1 MATKLEISE
10 LDFDGIKSNLKT
22 FLSQQNE
29 FTDYDFEGSGMS
41 VLLDV
46 LAYNTHYLGYN
57 ANMLANEMYLDSAD
71 LRSSVVSLAKQVGY
85 TPTSCTS
92 STATLTVLV
101 NDASGA
107 SLTMSRGTKFSTTV
121 DGQSYSFV
129 NNADVSITP
138 VSGVYQFNNLTVYEG
153 SYLNYK
159 YTANTSDIDQRFI
172 IPNDSVDTTTLTVKV
187 QESSSDATT
196 NTYTLADGITE
207 LNSTSKVYFLQ
218 EVEGGRFEVYFGDG
232 VLGKTIA
239 DGNIV
244 ILDYINTNRD
254 APNGATTFTLSGTI
268 GGFSSATITT
278 SSNASGG
285 TGLESIASI
294 KYNAPRDYTAQDRA
308 VTAEDYK
315 TLVKSLYA
323 NAQAVQVYGGEDAET
338 PDYGKV
344 YISIKAKSGSNLTT
358 ATKES
363 IVQSLK
369 QYAVASVTPVI
380 IDPETTFITLVVN
393 FKYNSGTTTKDV
405 STLQT
410 NVLTKIASYNND
422 TLEDFAGMFRYSKLT
437 EAVNAAD
444 TSILSNITTVKMYK
458 YFTPTLNSGLK
469 YTLNYNNAL
478 YNPHSGHNMSGGG
491 IVSSTGFKIND
502 DSSLNEHFLDDDGA
516 GILRVYYLSGT
527 TRVYTDTTYGTV
539 DYATGV
545 VVLTSAHLTSI
556 SNVDGATSTQV
567 RVFVV
572 PNSND
577 VVPVRNQVLS
587 IDTSN
592 STITGEV
599 DGIESG
605 SSQAGTTYTT
615 STSYSSG
622 SSGSSSTY

>member
-41 VLLDV
+41 VLLDT
-46 LAYNTHYLGYN
+46 LAYNTHYLAYN

-92 STATLTVLV
+92 STATIDVLV
-101 NDASGA
+101 NDATGA
-107 SLTMSRGTKFSTTV
+107 SLTMSRGTKFTTTV

-129 NNADVSITP
+129 NNADVSINP
-138 VSGVYQFNNLTVYEG
+138 IDSVYKFSNLVVYEG

-172 IPNDSVDTTTLTVKV
+172 IPNDSVDTTTLTVKI
-187 QESSSDATT
+187 QESSSDSTTKTWSLAT
-196 NTYTLADGITE
+196 GITGIDDE
-207 LNSTSKVYFLQ
+207 SEVYFLQ

-232 VLGKTIA
+232 VMGKAIA

-254 APNGATTFTLSGTI
+254 APNGATSFTLSGTV
-268 GGFSSATITT
+268 GGFSSATVTT
-278 SSNASGG
+278 ISNASGG
-285 TGLESIASI
+285 TGLESITSI
-294 KYNAPRDYTAQDRA
+294 KYNAPRDYSAQDRA

-315 TLVKSLYA
+315 TLVKGLYA
-323 NAQAVQVYGGEDAET
+323 NAQSVQVYGGEDAAV

-344 YISIKAKSGSNLTT
+344 YISIKAKSGSNLTV

-363 IVQSLK
+363 IVTSLK
-369 QYAVASVTPVI
+369 TYAVASVTPVI
-380 IDPETTFITLVVN
+380 VDPETTFITLVVN
-393 FKYNSGTTTKDV
+393 FKYNSGRTTKDV
-405 STLQT
+405 TTLQT
-410 NVLTKIASYNND
+410 NVLTKIATYNND
-422 TLEDFAGMFRYSKLT
+422 ELEDFAGMFRYSQLLQDIN
-437 EAVNAAD
+437 EAD

-469 YTLNYNNAL
+469 YTLSFNNAL
-478 YNPHSGHNMSGGG
+478 YNPHSGHNSTGGG
-491 IVSSTGFKIND
+491 IISSSGFKINN
-502 DSSLNEHFLDDDGA
+502 DSSTNEHFLDDDGA
-516 GILRVYYLSGT
+516 GVVRAYYLSGT

-539 DYATGV
+539 DYATGEV
-545 VVLTSAHLTSI
+545 ILTSAHITSI

-567 RVFVV
+567 RVFVI
-572 PNSND
+572 PSSND
-577 VVPVRNQVLS
+577 IVPVRNQVLS

-592 STITGEV
+592 SSITGEV
-599 DGIESG
+599 DGIVSG
-605 SSQAGTTYTT
+605 SSQAGTSYTT
-615 STSYSSG
+615 SSSYS
-622 SSGSSSTY
+622 

>member
-10 LDFDGIKSNLKT
+10 LDFDGIKANLKT

-29 FTDYDFEGSGMS
+29 FTDYNFEGSGMS
-41 VLLDV
+41 VLLDT
-46 LAYNTHYLGYN
+46 LAYNTHYLAYN

-92 STATLTVLV
+92 STAVLDVLV
-101 NDASGA
+101 NNASGA
-107 SLTMSRGTKFSTTV
+107 SLTMSRGTKFTTTV

-138 VSGVYQFNNLTVYEG
+138 ASGVYQFNDLTITEG

-159 YTANTSDIDQRFI
+159 YTVSTSDIDQRFI

-187 QESSSDATT
+187 QESSSDSTT
-196 NTYTLADGITE
+196 STYTLATGITA
-207 LNSTSKVYFLQ
+207 LDSTTKVYFLQ

-232 VLGKTIA
+232 VLGKAVA

-244 ILDYINTNRD
+244 ILDYINCNRD
-254 APNGATTFTLSGTI
+254 APNGASSFTLSGTI

-278 SSNASGG
+278 DSNASGG
-285 TGLESIASI
+285 TGLESITSI

-315 TLVKSLYA
+315 VLVKSLYA

-344 YISIKAKSGSNLTT
+344 YISIKAKSGSNLTV

-369 QYAVASVTPVI
+369 KYAVASVTPVI
-380 IDPETTFITLVVN
+380 IDPETTYITLVVN
-393 FKYNSGTTTKDV
+393 FKYNSGITTKDV
-405 STLQT
+405 TTLQT
-410 NVLTKIASYNND
+410 NVLSKVATYNNN
-422 TLEDFAGMFRYSKLT
+422 TLEDFTGMFRYSQLI
-437 EAVNAAD
+437 EDINGAD
-444 TSILSNITTVKMYK
+444 TSILSNITTLKMYK
-458 YFTPTLNSGLK
+458 YFTPTLNSAVK
-469 YTLNYNNAL
+469 YTLSFNNAL
-478 YNPHSGHNMSGGG
+478 YNPHSGHNASAGG
-491 IVSSTGFKIND
+491 IISSTGFKINND
-502 DSSLNEHFLDDDGA
+502 ISASEHFLDDGGA
-516 GILRVYYLSGT
+516 GILRAYYLSGT
-527 TRVYTDTTYGTV
+527 TRIYTDSTYGTIN
-539 DYATGV
+539 YTTGE

-556 SNVDGATSTQV
+556 SNIDGATSTRV
-567 RVFVV
+567 RVFVI

-577 VVPVRNQVLS
+577 IVPVRNQVLS

-592 STITGEV
+592 STITGEI
-599 DGIESG
+599 DGIVSG
-605 SSQAGTTYTT
+605 SSQAGTSYTT
-615 STSYSSG
+615 SSSYS
-622 SSGSSSTY
+622 

>member
-92 STATLTVLV
+92 STATIDVLV
-101 NDASGA
+101 NNASGA
-107 SLTMSRGTKFSTTV
+107 SLTMSRGTKFTTTV

-138 VSGVYQFNNLTVYEG
+138 TDGVYKFSNLVVYEG

-196 NTYTLADGITE
+196 KTWKLATGLESLD
-207 LNSTSKVYFLQ
+207 STSEVYFLQ

-232 VLGKTIA
+232 VLGKAIA

-244 ILDYINTNRD
+244 IFDYINTNRD

-278 SSNASGG
+278 ISNASGG
-285 TGLESIASI
+285 TGLESITSI
-294 KYNAPRDYTAQDRA
+294 KYNAPRDYSAQDRA

-323 NAQAVQVYGGEDAET
+323 NAQSVQVYGGEDAAT

-344 YISIKAKSGSNLTT
+344 YISIKAKSGSNLTV

-363 IVQSLK
+363 IVTSLK
-369 QYAVASVTPVI
+369 TYAVASVTPVI

-393 FKYNSGTTTKDV
+393 FKYNSGATTKDV
-405 STLQT
+405 TTLQT

-437 EAVNAAD
+437 EAVNDAD

-458 YFTPTLNSGLK
+458 YITPTLNSGLK
-469 YTLNYNNAL
+469 YTLNFNNAL
-478 YNPHSGHNMSGGG
+478 YNPHSGHNASGGG
-491 IVSSTGFKIND
+491 IISSSGFKINN
-502 DSSLNEHFLDDDGA
+502 DSSTNEHFLDDDGA
-516 GILRVYYLSGT
+516 GVVRAYYLSGT

-539 DYATGV
+539 NYTTGEV
-545 VVLTSAHLTSI
+545 ILTSAHITSI
-556 SNVDGATSTQV
+556 SNVDGATSTQI
-567 RVFVV
+567 RVFAT
-572 PNSND
+572 PSSND

-592 STITGEV
+592 SSITGEV

-615 STSYSSG
+615 TSSYS
-622 SSGSSSTY
+622 

>member
-41 VLLDV
+41 VLLDT
-46 LAYNTHYLGYN
+46 LAYNTHYLAYN

-92 STATLTVLV
+92 STATIDVLV
-101 NDASGA
+101 NSASGA
-107 SLTMSRGTKFSTTV
+107 SLTMSRGTKFTTTV

-138 VSGVYQFNNLTVYEG
+138 TDGVYKFSNLKIHEG

-187 QESSSDATT
+187 QESSSDSTT
-196 NTYTLADGITE
+196 NTYALATGITG
-207 LNSTSKVYFLQ
+207 LDSTSKVYFLQ

-232 VLGKTIA
+232 VLGKVIA

-254 APNGATTFTLSGTI
+254 APNGATSFTLSGTV
-268 GGFSSATITT
+268 GGFSSATVTT
-278 SSNASGG
+278 ISNASGG

-323 NAQAVQVYGGEDAET
+323 NAQAVQVYGGEDAAV

-344 YISIKAKSGSNLTT
+344 YISIKAKSGSNLTV

-369 QYAVASVTPVI
+369 SYAVASVTPVI

-393 FKYNSGTTTKDV
+393 FKYNSGATTKDV
-405 STLQT
+405 TTLQT
-410 NVLTKIASYNND
+410 NVLTKVASYNND

-437 EAVNAAD
+437 EAVNDAD

-458 YFTPTLNSGLK
+458 YITPTLSSALK
-469 YTLNYNNAL
+469 YTLSFNNAL
-478 YNPHSGHNMSGGG
+478 YNPHSGHNSTAGG

-502 DSSLNEHFLDDDGA
+502 DDSLNEHFLDDDGA

-527 TRVYTDTTYGTV
+527 ARVYTDATYGTI
-539 DYATGV
+539 DYATGEAI
-545 VVLTSAHLTSI
+545 LTSANITSI

-567 RVFVV
+567 RVFVI
-572 PNSND
+572 PSSND
-577 VVPVRNQVLS
+577 IVPVRNQVLS

-592 STITGEV
+592 SSITGEV
-599 DGIESG
+599 DGIVSG
-605 SSQAGTTYTT
+605 SSQAGTSYTT
-615 STSYSSG
+615 SSSYS
-622 SSGSSSTY
+622 

>member
-10 LDFDGIKSNLKT
+10 LDFDGIKANLKT

-41 VLLDV
+41 TLLDV

-92 STATLTVLV
+92 STATIDVLV
-101 NDASGA
+101 SPASGA

-138 VSGVYQFNNLTVYEG
+138 TDGVYKFSNLKIHEG

-159 YTANTSDIDQRFI
+159 YTVSTSDIDQRFI
-172 IPNDSVDTTTLTVKV
+172 IPNDSVDTTTLTVKI

-196 NTYTLADGITE
+196 NTYTLASGITG
-207 LNSTSKVYFLQ
+207 LDSTSKVYFLQ

-232 VLGKTIA
+232 VLGKAVA

-254 APNGATTFTLSGTI
+254 APNGATSFTLSGTV
-268 GGFSSATITT
+268 GGFSSATVTT
-278 SSNASGG
+278 ISNASGG
-285 TGLESIASI
+285 TGLESITSI
-294 KYNAPRDYTAQDRA
+294 KYNAPRDYSAQDRA

-315 TLVKSLYA
+315 TLVKGLYA
-323 NAQAVQVYGGEDAET
+323 NAQSVQVYGGEDAAV

-344 YISIKAKSGSNLTT
+344 YISIKAKSGSNLTV

-363 IVQSLK
+363 IVTSLK
-369 QYAVASVTPVI
+369 TYAVASVTPVI
-380 IDPETTFITLVVN
+380 VDPETTFITLVVN
-393 FKYNSGTTTKDV
+393 FKYNSGRTTKDV
-405 STLQT
+405 TTLQT
-410 NVLTKIASYNND
+410 NVLTKIATYNND
-422 TLEDFAGMFRYSKLT
+422 ELEDFAGMFRYSQLLQDIN
-437 EAVNAAD
+437 EAD

-469 YTLNYNNAL
+469 YTLSFNNAL
-478 YNPHSGHNMSGGG
+478 YNPHSGHNSTGGG
-491 IVSSTGFKIND
+491 IISSSGFKINN
-502 DSSLNEHFLDDDGA
+502 DSSTNEHFLDDDGA
-516 GILRVYYLSGT
+516 GVVRAYYLSGT

-539 DYATGV
+539 DYATGEV
-545 VVLTSAHLTSI
+545 ILTSAHITSI

-567 RVFVV
+567 RVFVI
-572 PNSND
+572 PSSND
-577 VVPVRNQVLS
+577 IVPVRNQVLS

-592 STITGEV
+592 SSITGEV
-599 DGIESG
+599 DGIVSG
-605 SSQAGTTYTT
+605 SSQAGTSYTT
-615 STSYSSG
+615 SSSYS
-622 SSGSSSTY
+622 